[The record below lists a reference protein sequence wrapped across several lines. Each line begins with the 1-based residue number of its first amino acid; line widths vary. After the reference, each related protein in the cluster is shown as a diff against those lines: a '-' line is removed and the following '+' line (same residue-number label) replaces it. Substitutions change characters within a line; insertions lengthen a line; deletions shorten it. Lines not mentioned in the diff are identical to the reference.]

1 MDQHRIL
8 CSSELLKQCHTTCVD
23 KLASRHVVIS
33 NSIVGA
39 IDRAGLGTAI
49 RSNHTANNYPL
60 QKIAPQM
67 ALIAIVIYT
76 NLLATHQ
83 RWGGKTEI
91 CNPCHR
97 SDDWMSSQFSLV
109 HYTSPRSGE
118 ESITT
123 QITMPTSQFQNVRFK
138 VLMETFLSSEEK
150 NSVCNSCFML

>member
-1 MDQHRIL
+1 MLRVSIHKYVYVGIPAP
-8 CSSELLKQCHTTCVD
+8 SS
-23 KLASRHVVIS
+23 SVIPLW
-33 NSIVGA
+33 VPLMFYLG
-39 IDRAGLGTAI
+39 AGLGTAI

-97 SDDWMSSQFSLV
+97 PDDWMSSQFRLV